1 MNPYGTSL
9 IDLSDP
15 AKPVILPARSSQ
27 PGVNLCFA
35 VTRFDGQY
43 QLTASIMHP
52 HISRIGAKSILAGN
66 SISVYTGVHL
76 PLPDTVQS
84 EEDKNLFLASEEA
97 ETLVEAAVQEVNT
110 HRYPQKSGFLAVP
123 AQAEYLTLNPYLA
136 QGEVVDLKRMPSL

>member
-66 SISVYTGVHL
+66 SISV
-76 PLPDTVQS
+76 
-84 EEDKNLFLASEEA
+84 
-97 ETLVEAAVQEVNT
+97 
-110 HRYPQKSGFLAVP
+110 
-123 AQAEYLTLNPYLA
+123 
-136 QGEVVDLKRMPSL
+136 